1 MQGPF
6 AKYRPLGPFAQ
17 SDGFRDEFL
26 YGGNEIRE
34 GDVYLFITQTRNDKG
49 TYLIRDEIDD
59 TMGSILDFIQFEY
72 MGEITNADVFSEDV
86 EYTITGTIMRA
97 DIVKDSNVTQNQVRE
112 LFSQNVSA
120 INSINFEDNAV
131 FATDFIEVDI

>member
-1 MQGPF
+1 MQRPF
-6 AKYRPLGPFAQ
+6 AEYRPLGPFSQ

-59 TMGSILDFIQFEY
+59 TMGSILDFIQFEN

-86 EYTITGTIMRA
+86 EYTITGTIMRV

-120 INSINFEDNAV
+120 INSRQFKNNTV
-131 FATDFIEVDI
+131 FATDFIEIDI

>member
-6 AKYRPLGPFAQ
+6 AKYRPLGPFSQ

-49 TYLIRDEIDD
+49 TYLISDEIDD
-59 TMGSILDFIQFEY
+59 TIGSILDFIQFERV
-72 MGEITNADVFSEDV
+72 GEITNADVFSGDV
-86 EYTITGTIMRA
+86 EYTITGTIMRV

-120 INSINFEDNAV
+120 INSAQFKNNTV
-131 FATDFIEVDI
+131 FATDFIEIDI